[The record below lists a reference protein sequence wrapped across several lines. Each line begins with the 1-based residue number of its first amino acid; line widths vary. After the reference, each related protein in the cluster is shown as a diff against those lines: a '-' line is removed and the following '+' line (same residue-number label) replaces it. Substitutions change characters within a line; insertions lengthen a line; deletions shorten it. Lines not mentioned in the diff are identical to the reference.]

1 MAIRPI
7 VGLRSA
13 SSMSS
18 DVDLPAPL
26 GPRNATVSPG
36 QSSSD
41 RPSTARTL
49 PYTLLTWSNDT
60 TGAGPGCVSPG
71 LIWPLLSLVPTPAR
85 AARPAGRF
93 PGGRGSCQEGTGA
106 AISGTSPES
115 GRPGGI
121 FPAAPPRL
129 GP

>member
-1 MAIRPI
+1 MAIRPL

-36 QSSSD
+36 HSSSD

-60 TGAGPGCVSPG
+60 TAAVPG
-71 LIWPLLSLVPTPAR
+71 
-85 AARPAGRF
+85 
-93 PGGRGSCQEGTGA
+93 
-106 AISGTSPES
+106 
-115 GRPGGI
+115 
-121 FPAAPPRL
+121 
-129 GP
+129 